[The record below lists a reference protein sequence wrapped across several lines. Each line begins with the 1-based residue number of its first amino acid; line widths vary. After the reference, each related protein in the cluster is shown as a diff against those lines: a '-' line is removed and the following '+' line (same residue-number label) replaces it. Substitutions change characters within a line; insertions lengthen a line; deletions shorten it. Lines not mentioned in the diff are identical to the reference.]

1 MIGKLKGL
9 VDEIGADWLIV
20 DVNGV
25 GYLVT
30 CSRRTLDALP
40 EPGGSVTLSIET
52 KVSEDAIR
60 LIGFT
65 SDLER
70 DWFRLLVSVQGVGTR
85 VALGVLGTLTPAD
98 LARAIALEDKKAVS
112 AAPGVGPKVAARIVA
127 ELKDKA
133 PASTN
138 LNAVLDVG
146 VALGVEESAARD
158 HSVAMRDAIS
168 ALVNLGYPQVQ
179 AASAISGA
187 VKKLESGATAEQL
200 IRQGLKE
207 LAR

>member
-1 MIGKLKGL
+1 MIGRLKGV
-9 VDEIGADWLIV
+9 VDEIGADWVVI

-40 EPGGSVTLSIET
+40 DIGGAVTLAIET

-65 SDLER
+65 SELER
-70 DWFRLLVSVQGVGTR
+70 DWFRLLVGVQGVGTR
-85 VALGVLGTLTPAD
+85 VALGILGALSPVD
-98 LARAIALEDKKAVS
+98 LARAIALEDRKAV
-112 AAPGVGPKVAARIVA
+112 AVAPGVGPKVAGRIVT

-133 PASTN
+133 PQGGS
-138 LNAVLDVG
+138 LVAVVDATG
-146 VALGVEESAARD
+146 ALAARGAGD
-158 HSVAMRDAIS
+158 ASASMRDAVS
-168 ALVNLGYPQVQ
+168 ALVNLGYPQLQ
-179 AASAISGA
+179 AASAIAGA
-187 VKKLESGATAEQL
+187 AKKLETDASAEQL

>member
-1 MIGKLKGL
+1 MIGRLKGA
-9 VDEIGADWLIV
+9 VDEVGADWVIV

-25 GYLVT
+25 GYHVT

-40 EPGGSVTLSIET
+40 EIGGAVTLAIET
-52 KVSEDAIR
+52 KVSDDAIR
-60 LIGFT
+60 LIGFA
-65 SDLER
+65 SELER
-70 DWFRLLVSVQGVGTR
+70 DWFRLLLGVQGVGTR

-98 LARAIALEDKKAVS
+98 LARAIALEDRKAV
-112 AAPGVGPKVAARIVA
+112 ATAPGVGPKVAARIVA

-133 PASTN
+133 PAGSS
-138 LNAVLDVG
+138 LAAVLDQG
-146 VALGVEESAARD
+146 AAPAATSAPDGA
-158 HSVAMRDAIS
+158 ARDAIS
-168 ALVNLGYPQVQ
+168 ALVNLGYPQLQ

-187 VKKLESGATAEQL
+187 AKKLEPGASAEQL

>member
-1 MIGKLKGL
+1 MIGRLKGA
-9 VDEIGADWLIV
+9 VDEVGADWVIV

-25 GYLVT
+25 GYHVT

-40 EPGGSVTLSIET
+40 EIGGAVTLAIET
-52 KVSEDAIR
+52 KVSDDAIR
-60 LIGFT
+60 LIGFA
-65 SDLER
+65 SELER
-70 DWFRLLVSVQGVGTR
+70 DWFRLLLGVQGVGTR

-98 LARAIALEDKKAVS
+98 LARAIALEDRKVVAT
-112 AAPGVGPKVAARIVA
+112 APGVGPKVAARIVA

-133 PASTN
+133 PAGSS
-138 LNAVLDVG
+138 LAAVLDQG
-146 VALGVEESAARD
+146 AAPTATSAPDGA
-158 HSVAMRDAIS
+158 ARDAIS
-168 ALVNLGYPQVQ
+168 ALVNLGYPQLQ

-187 VKKLESGATAEQL
+187 AKKLEPGASAEQL

>member
-1 MIGKLKGL
+1 MIGRLKGA
-9 VDEIGADWLIV
+9 VDEVGADWVIV

-25 GYLVT
+25 GYHVT

-40 EPGGSVTLSIET
+40 EIGGAVTLAIET
-52 KVSEDAIR
+52 KVSDDAIR
-60 LIGFT
+60 LIGFA
-65 SDLER
+65 SELER
-70 DWFRLLVSVQGVGTR
+70 DWFRLLLGVQGVGTR

-98 LARAIALEDKKAVS
+98 LARAIALEDKKAV
-112 AAPGVGPKVAARIVA
+112 ATAPGVGPKVAARIVS

-133 PASTN
+133 PAGSS
-138 LNAVLDVG
+138 LAAVLDQG
-146 VALGVEESAARD
+146 AAPAAASAPDGA
-158 HSVAMRDAIS
+158 ARDAIS
-168 ALVNLGYPQVQ
+168 ALVNLGYPQLQ

-187 VKKLESGATAEQL
+187 AKKLEPGASAEQL

>member
-1 MIGKLKGL
+1 MIGRLKGA
-9 VDEIGADWLIV
+9 VDEVGADWVIV

-25 GYLVT
+25 GYHVT

-40 EPGGSVTLSIET
+40 EIGGAVTLAIET
-52 KVSEDAIR
+52 KVSDDAIR
-60 LIGFT
+60 LIGFA
-65 SDLER
+65 SELER
-70 DWFRLLVSVQGVGTR
+70 DWFRLLLGVQGVGTR

-98 LARAIALEDKKAVS
+98 LARAIALEDRKVVAT
-112 AAPGVGPKVAARIVA
+112 APGVGPKVAARIVA

-133 PASTN
+133 PAGSS
-138 LNAVLDVG
+138 LAAVLDQG
-146 VALGVEESAARD
+146 AAPAAASAPDGA
-158 HSVAMRDAIS
+158 ARDAIS
-168 ALVNLGYPQVQ
+168 ALVNLGYPQLQ

-187 VKKLESGATAEQL
+187 AKKLEPGASAEQL

>member
-1 MIGKLKGL
+1 MIGRLKGV
-9 VDEIGADWLIV
+9 VDEVGADWVIV

-25 GYLVT
+25 GYHVT

-40 EPGGSVTLSIET
+40 EIGGAVTLAIET
-52 KVSEDAIR
+52 KVSDDAIR
-60 LIGFT
+60 LIGFA
-65 SDLER
+65 SELER
-70 DWFRLLVSVQGVGTR
+70 DWFRLLLGVQGVGTR

-98 LARAIALEDKKAVS
+98 LARAIALEDRKVVAT
-112 AAPGVGPKVAARIVA
+112 APGVGPKVAARIVA

-133 PASTN
+133 PAGSS
-138 LNAVLDVG
+138 LAAVLDQG
-146 VALGVEESAARD
+146 AAPAAASAPDGA
-158 HSVAMRDAIS
+158 ARDAIS
-168 ALVNLGYPQVQ
+168 ALVNLGYPQLQ

-187 VKKLESGATAEQL
+187 AKKLEPGASAEQL

>member
-9 VDEIGADWLIV
+9 VDEVGSDWVIV

-25 GYLVT
+25 GYLVA

-40 EPGGSVTLSIET
+40 EIGEAVTLAIET

-60 LIGFT
+60 LIGFA
-65 SDLER
+65 SELER
-70 DWFRLLVSVQGVGTR
+70 EWFRLLVGVQGVGTR

-98 LARAIALEDKKAVS
+98 LARAIAIEDRKAVA
-112 AAPGVGPKVAARIVA
+112 AAPGVGPKVAGRIVT

-133 PASTN
+133 PATSD
-138 LNAVLDVG
+138 LNAVLDVN
-146 VALGVEESAARD
+146 VALGVANTADGSA
-158 HSVAMRDAIS
+158 SMRDAVS

-187 VKKLESGATAEQL
+187 AKKLEQGASAEQL